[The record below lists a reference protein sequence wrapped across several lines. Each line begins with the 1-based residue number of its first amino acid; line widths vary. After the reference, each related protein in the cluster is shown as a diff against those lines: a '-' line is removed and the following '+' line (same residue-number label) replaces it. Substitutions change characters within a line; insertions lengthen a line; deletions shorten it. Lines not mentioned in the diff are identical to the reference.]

1 MIAITITK
9 SVNLSRYSQQQQ
21 KTDQMNE
28 WIKIFIITQFS
39 IESEIKWNYYY
50 Y

>member
-1 MIAITITK
+1 MLDLSQFIKLFTTTK
-9 SVNLSRYSQQQQ
+9 

-28 WIKIFIITQFS
+28 WIKIFVITQFS